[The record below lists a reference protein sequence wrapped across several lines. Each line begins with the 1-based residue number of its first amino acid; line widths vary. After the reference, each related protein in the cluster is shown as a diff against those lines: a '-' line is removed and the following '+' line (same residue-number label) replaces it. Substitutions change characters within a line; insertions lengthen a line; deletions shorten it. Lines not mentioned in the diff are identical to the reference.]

1 MADSDF
7 NVIKPVESLQTI
19 QGLSPMTRHQERK
32 RRQKSSDE
40 QREETEEKTEE
51 KQEETTE
58 PQAHRNNDDPHSI
71 DYCA

>member
-19 QGLSPMTRHQERK
+19 QGLAPTTRQQERK
-32 RRQKSSDE
+32 RRQKSPDK
-40 QREETEEKTEE
+40 RREKTEE
-51 KQEETTE
+51 QPEKAAE
-58 PQAHRNNDDPHSI
+58 PQARNDSDDPHSI

>member
-19 QGLSPMTRHQERK
+19 QGLTPITRQQERK
-32 RRQKSSDE
+32 RRQRPKEERRDE
-40 QREETEEKTEE
+40 TQEKHD
-51 KQEETTE
+51 ETTE
-58 PQAHRNNDDPHSI
+58 PQLHNDNDGSHAI

>member
-19 QGLSPMTRHQERK
+19 QGLTPMTRQQERK
-32 RRQKSSDE
+32 RRQKSKDE
-40 QREETEEKTEE
+40 RREEPEEKHD
-51 KQEETTE
+51 ETAE
-58 PQAHRNNDDPHSI
+58 PQARTIDDDPHCI

>member
-19 QGLSPMTRHQERK
+19 QGLTPTTQQQER
-32 RRQKSSDE
+32 RRRRKPAAKHRD
-40 QREETEEKTEE
+40 ETEEKH
-51 KQEETTE
+51 EETAQ
-58 PQAHRNNDDPHSI
+58 PQAPNDVSDPNSI

>member
-19 QGLSPMTRHQERK
+19 QGLTPTTRQQERR
-32 RRQKSSDE
+32 RRQRSTDRRRDE
-40 QREETEEKTEE
+40 PEEKNDEPA
-51 KQEETTE
+51 E
-58 PQAHRNNDDPHSI
+58 PQARDDQDNPHLI

>member
-19 QGLSPMTRHQERK
+19 QGLSPMARQHEQK
-32 RRQKSSDE
+32 RRQKPPKE
-40 QREETEEKTEE
+40 HREEPEE

-58 PQAHRNNDDPHSI
+58 PQARRDNDDPHSI